1 MDGILCRRST
11 RGIATLSAIRYLSN
25 GVAPEFHELFPTSD
39 LFLLPAARHLVQMDE
54 PEEVVRLIFST
65 PAKG

>member
-1 MDGILCRRST
+1 MESRPCPRFVI
-11 RGIATLSAIRYLSN
+11 SAN
-25 GVAPEFHELFPTSD
+25 GLAPEFHELFPTSD